1 MKADTEIPLIGH
13 PFSYSFSVN
22 SAKLFPAEVE
32 CLGDI
37 IHGRDEIQLP
47 NLEPNEPLIC
57 SLLKVLL
64 RIARDQNQKKTLT
77 SSEDTKGS
85 DYGST

>member
-1 MKADTEIPLIGH
+1 MKADTKIPLIGH

-32 CLGDI
+32 YLGDI

-64 RIARDQNQKKTLT
+64 RIARDQNQKKTFT